1 LIRPLVLAL
10 LLATPALAWAQ
21 DKPAIIPQRDV
32 DVTYAIASPTPGG
45 EPLSQRMRWQVG
57 TGRLRVDPPAQ
68 DMYMVVD
75 YRSRR
80 MMVVRPSDRAVLDL
94 DAKGPGLPG
103 APSDG
108 QFARQSAESVA
119 GLACTNW
126 RTLDAA
132 GVAAVI
138 CLTTDGVML
147 RASRDG
153 QLLLQATSVNYA
165 PQDAA
170 AFDLPAGY
178 HHITPPPGS
187 PQP

>member
-1 LIRPLVLAL
+1 MIRAVLLAL
-10 LLATPALAWAQ
+10 LLATPALAQ
-21 DKPAIIPQRDV
+21 DKPAITPLRDV
-32 DVTYAIASPTPGG
+32 DVTYAIASPVTGG
-45 EPLSQRMRWQVG
+45 EPLSQRMRWSVAS
-57 TGRLRVDPPAQ
+57 GRLRVDPPAQ

-75 YRSRR
+75 YRARR

-94 DAKGPGLPG
+94 DAAGPGMPG

-108 QFARQSAESVA
+108 QFARQAAENIA
-119 GLACTNW
+119 GLACTDW

-138 CLTTDGVML
+138 CLTHDGVML

-153 QLLLQATSVNYA
+153 QMLLQATSVSYA

-178 HHITPPPGS
+178 RHIAPPPS
-187 PQP
+187 PPKP